1 MITKEFT
8 LFTNQIPTYLFDI
21 RFVINELLYMSLF
34 TYQNVNKHL
43 ILIIEPHPHQKTSA
57 WRYTRKQMQRND
69 RSNSWTQTAKEKNND
84 NIRNKLGNYLT
95 EF

>member
-34 TYQNVNKHL
+34 TFQNVNKHL
-43 ILIIEPHPHQKTSA
+43 SLKEPHPHQKTSA
-57 WRYTRKQMQRND
+57 WRYTKKQMQRND
-69 RSNSWTQTAKEKNND
+69 RSNSGTQTVKEKND
-84 NIRNKLGNYLT
+84 KIRNK
-95 EF
+95 